1 MIQVY
6 IEYWKQYFNWS
17 GRTTRKSF
25 WWVFIMNLAIALTLI
40 LLYIVT
46 TGAAVVLSFDFEGF
60 NVATYIFGSLLI
72 LWSLATL
79 IPTSNLGI
87 RRVRDTGLSPWIW
100 LLSPVS
106 SILGGFNNF
115 PAEIVSDILFLA
127 FLGLALMP
135 SKKGRISSRS
145 QSQGS
150 LIIAIGL
157 IALVGFSVVN
167 LPAKAEHIVQGLPQ
181 TNLVIKTNSDAKISL
196 SGLTSESKQ
205 EVISAYKENGWKLS
219 ESGENLI
226 KQIYSAN
233 QQFVIDNQT
242 YQTDVNGKVI
252 AKVTSNIVTN
262 ITASDSASA
271 PTIRSNIDGK
281 NSDSVKI
288 RTPFAKTKTV
298 IVNQTIDVNEVV
310 NQMDMVNGN
319 SMLEDVS
326 PQNQDTS
333 TIKLTPLSFN
343 LLSNG
348 VVRKYRVGEKV
359 GCNDFNA
366 FGTDNIHHNK
376 ADPRF
381 WIDFMGSDCQ
391 NVVTNIPLYLATCKK
406 DSTKNPFCKPNSG
419 ACSTIQK
426 MPRTY
431 HHMSIFGGVAK

>member
-40 LLYIVT
+40 LLCIVT
-46 TGAAVVLSFDFEGF
+46 TGAAVVLSFDFEDF

-87 RRVRDTGLSPWIW
+87 RRVRDAGLNPWIW

-145 QSQGS
+145 QSQGL

-167 LPAKAEHIVQGLPQ
+167 LPAKAEHIVDSLPK
-181 TNLVIKTNSDAKISL
+181 TNLVVSTEITQKLDISTMSAQDRQEIISL
-196 SGLTSESKQ
+196 YGQDGWVVSSDGLSLTRKTAPEGSD
-205 EVISAYKENGWKLS
+205 I
-219 ESGENLI
+219 
-226 KQIYSAN
+226 
-233 QQFVIDNQT
+233 T
-242 YQTDVNGKVI
+242 VNGKNYQANAQGQVETTLPAGIHATVTTPVVDSGGEKII
-252 AKVTSNIVTN
+252 APTAGAGTVKVDKEKTQNVTVKQMMNVSAIIMQMDTENIAQKQSIN
-262 ITASDSASA
+262 ITDKSIGIQLLAV
-271 PTIRSNIDGK
+271 G
-281 NSDSVKI
+281 
-288 RTPFAKTKTV
+288 
-298 IVNQTIDVNEVV
+298 
-310 NQMDMVNGN
+310 
-319 SMLEDVS
+319 LS
-326 PQNQDTS
+326 PKVGTA
-333 TIKLTPLSFN
+333 F
-343 LLSNG
+343 
-348 VVRKYRVGEKV
+348 RVGQKV
-359 GCNDFNA
+359 DCNDFNA
-366 FGTDNIHHNK
+366 PLTNGVHYTSKTSKQFIFNFIN
-376 ADPRF
+376 
-381 WIDFMGSDCQ
+381 SDCYK
-391 NVVTNIPLYLATCKK
+391 VVTGPFGRYWDTCRK
-406 DSTKNPFCKPNSG
+406 DNFRFFGSKYCRSGNG
-419 ACSTIQK
+419 ACSALQK

-431 HHMSIFGGVAK
+431 HLMGTNGRVTRK